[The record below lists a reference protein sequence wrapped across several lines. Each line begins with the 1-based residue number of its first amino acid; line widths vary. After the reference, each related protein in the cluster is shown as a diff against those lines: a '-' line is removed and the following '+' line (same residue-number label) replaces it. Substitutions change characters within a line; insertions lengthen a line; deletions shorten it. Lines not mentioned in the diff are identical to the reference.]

1 MTEQGTTERAA
12 MLQQILAANPGD
24 SFARYGLA
32 MDYAGRND
40 LESSLR
46 EFATLLRDNP
56 AYTPGYF
63 MAAQTLV
70 RAGRTRD
77 AKQHLEQGIA
87 SARREGN
94 AHAESEMQAM
104 LDQVSE
110 ELENEPGK

>member
-1 MTEQGTTERAA
+1 MTEAGTTEKAA

-46 EFATLLRDNP
+46 EFATLLRNNP
-56 AYTPGYF
+56 AYTAGYF

-70 RAGRTRD
+70 RAGRVED
-77 AKQHLEQGIA
+77 ARQHLERGIA

-94 AHAESEMQAM
+94 SHAETEMQAM

-110 ELENEPGK
+110 ELESESGK